1 MGSPS
6 PAYPKNAHADSKHGT
21 GRPPRGYRLP
31 RQRRGSGTR
40 SPRGRGLPANLP
52 AVAHDAVVTYMYE
65 AERAKEAE
73 VTTTEAEVAA
83 TGETQPAL
91 PTALAAVGE
100 ETAQDVAVRA
110 AEVSLM
116 TLDRIEAAAAK
127 LEVDI
132 AAARS
137 EQARLQAGAAKAA
150 ADAIKAA
157 QAAWTSAGSAEES
170 SQRARVSAR
179 VVFGYLIIAA
189 ILVVIQLFIVLIFAT
204 SAH

>member
-1 MGSPS
+1 
-6 PAYPKNAHADSKHGT
+6 
-21 GRPPRGYRLP
+21 
-31 RQRRGSGTR
+31 
-40 SPRGRGLPANLP
+40 
-52 AVAHDAVVTYMYE
+52 MYE

-91 PTALAAVGE
+91 PTAAAAVGE

-127 LEVDI
+127 LEADI